1 VLVARLAGALLVL
14 AAGAVHLYLYFDYF
28 HLIHVVGV
36 LFVLNAAAAALVGGL
51 LLASPR
57 ALVALAGI
65 GYAAATLVFFLLSV
79 YHGLFGYRETL
90 SGGWQVAAGG
100 LELAAIALLAP
111 VLLAAIRPA
120 PVPRRSL

>member
-100 LELAAIALLAP
+100 LDLAAIALLAP